1 MQENDRHTSRTQLAV
16 ESIRSLIFSG
26 DLAAGTDHLENELA
40 ERLSMSRTPIREAT
54 RVLEA
59 QGLLEV
65 RPRKGVRI
73 LTLSAEDMNEIYVV
87 LTELE
92 SLAAGL
98 AARGKYKKAQLKPL
112 LQTVLDMESSLQ
124 RNDRESW
131 AAADE
136 RFHDELVRLAGNSR
150 IAAITSNFND
160 QVRRARAF
168 TLHIRPLPVK
178 SNEEHRALFE
188 AIARGDEKGARKI
201 HWRHR
206 ENARKT
212 LIGILEEVG
221 MKHL

>member
-1 MQENDRHTSRTQLAV
+1 MQEDDRQTSRTQLAV

-40 ERLSMSRTPIREAT
+40 ERLSMSRTPIREAA

-59 QGLLEV
+59 QGLLVV

-73 LTLSAEDMNEIYVV
+73 LTLSAEDMDEIYVV

-98 AARGKYKKAQLKPL
+98 AARGKYSKAHLKPL
-112 LQTVLDMESSLQ
+112 LQAVLDMESSLQ
-124 RNDRESW
+124 GLDRESW

-150 IAAITSNFND
+150 MAAIISNFND

-168 TLHIRPLPVK
+168 TLHLRPLPLQ
-178 SNEEHRALFE
+178 SNEEHRALYE
-188 AIARGDEKGARKI
+188 AIERGDEKGARRI
-201 HWRHR
+201 HWHHR

-212 LIGILEEVG
+212 LIAILEEVG

>member
-1 MQENDRHTSRTQLAV
+1 MQDNDRQTSRTQLAV

-40 ERLSMSRTPIREAT
+40 ERLSMSRTPIREAA

-73 LTLSAEDMNEIYVV
+73 LTLSAEDMDEIYVV

-98 AARGKYKKAQLKPL
+98 AARGKYGKEQLQPL
-112 LQTVLDMESSLQ
+112 LQAVLDMESSLK
-124 RNDRESW
+124 RKDRESW

-136 RFHDELVRLAGNSR
+136 RFHNELVRLAGNSR
-150 IAAITSNFND
+150 MAAIISKFS
-160 QVRRARAF
+160 
-168 TLHIRPLPVK
+168 LSGL
-178 SNEEHRALFE
+178 
-188 AIARGDEKGARKI
+188 
-201 HWRHR
+201 
-206 ENARKT
+206 
-212 LIGILEEVG
+212 
-221 MKHL
+221 